1 MKLIFN
7 NYPGGDEGAPWILKD
22 EGPRWRIGGE
32 KPRNSR
38 LVDRKGGEELKGA
51 SRSRANAL
59 AVLGRGCGRGRLSGT
74 IRGEGD
80 LALGNNLLFAR
91 TLLLFRHTVGL
102 WLWSVWA
109 PWLCRAEVW
118 SLWWPLL
125 GAGCALGPEW
135 AWWHLLLQ
143 HRQWMKT
150 HNSPA
155 PTPQRQWNSP
165 GDCPWAGVPW
175 TAHWVLFEKIHRA
188 SGLSSEWGINLE
200 SPSCGP
206 QGSELPAPTM
216 SSVLSGL

>member
-109 PWLCRAEVW
+109 P
-118 SLWWPLL
+118 
-125 GAGCALGPEW
+125 
-135 AWWHLLLQ
+135 
-143 HRQWMKT
+143 
-150 HNSPA
+150 
-155 PTPQRQWNSP
+155 
-165 GDCPWAGVPW
+165 
-175 TAHWVLFEKIHRA
+175 
-188 SGLSSEWGINLE
+188 
-200 SPSCGP
+200 
-206 QGSELPAPTM
+206 
-216 SSVLSGL
+216 